1 MFERKWANLILCKA
15 YFAVVDGCYN
25 KTYNATENKIC
36 RLESNDETLNIL

>member
-15 YFAVVDGCYN
+15 YFAVVAGCYN
-25 KTYNATENKIC
+25 KTYNAIENKIC